1 MSHKTNPAAPEPA
14 GEGGW
19 FGWWRVAPRDA
30 RRALWAA
37 ALGWML
43 DAFDVMLYALVL
55 TAVIS
60 DLGLTKATAGLIGS
74 VTLVAGAVGGVA
86 FGVVADRYGR
96 TRALMGSILMYSAFT
111 AMCGLAQ
118 TGWQLALFRVG
129 LGLGMGGEWASGA
142 ALVAETWPD
151 EHRGKALGLMQSA
164 WAVGYALAAIVTS
177 LVLPI
182 WGWRAVFFVGVLPA
196 LFTVWIRRA
205 VPEPALWRE
214 SVRHSPGAGLAAV
227 VADGRLGLTVALA
240 LMNACCLFAWWGF
253 NSWIPAYLSLAPA
266 QGGMGM
272 DPRAMAWLVVFM
284 QVGMWFGYV
293 TFGAVADAFGRKRT
307 YVTYLLMAALLLAA
321 YAQVRSPL
329 VLLLLGPFVAFFG
342 TGYFTGFGIVT
353 AESYPTAIRATAQGL
368 TYNTGR
374 LASAA
379 APFVVGSLA
388 DQRGFAAAFTVVAAA
403 FLVAASWWIVIPE
416 TRGRSVRASAA

>member
-1 MSHKTNPAAPEPA
+1 MQAVD
-14 GEGGW
+14 W
-19 FGWWRVAPRDA
+19 LGWWRDAPGEA

-55 TAVIS
+55 TAVIG
-60 DLGLTKATAGLIGS
+60 DLGLSKADAGLIGS
-74 VTLVAGAVGGVA
+74 ITLVAAAVGGVA
-86 FGVVADRYGR
+86 FGIVADRYGR
-96 TRALMGSILMYSAFT
+96 TRALMGSILMYSVFT
-111 AMCGLAQ
+111 ALCGVAQ
-118 TGWQLALFRVG
+118 SAVQLAAFRVG

-177 LVLPI
+177 LVLPV

-196 LFTVWIRRA
+196 LFTIWIRRA
-205 VPEPALWRE
+205 VPEPAVWQASHRGAA
-214 SVRHSPGAGLAAV
+214 RAGLSAV
-227 VADGRLGLTVALA
+227 VADGRLGLTIALA

-253 NSWIPAYLSLAPA
+253 NSWIPAFLSLPPA
-266 QGGMGM
+266 QGGIGL
-272 DPRAMAWLVVFM
+272 PARTMAWLVVFM
-284 QVGMWFGYV
+284 QVGMWCGYV
-293 TFGAVADAFGRKRT
+293 TFGLVADGLGRKRT
-307 YVTYLLMAALLLAA
+307 YVAYLLLAA
-321 YAQVRSPL
+321 VLLATYAQVRTPI
-329 VLLLLGPFVAFFG
+329 VLLLLGPLVAFFG

-388 DQRGFAAAFTVVAAA
+388 DQQGFATAFTVTACAFVIAAL
-403 FLVAASWWIVIPE
+403 FWIAIPE
-416 TRGRSVRASAA
+416 PHRGPLRHQ